1 MGFFNKKTQ
10 NQNMTEAQKLTSR
23 YNSARH
29 NILLVIVFTLINCI
43 LCAVGSS
50 SYFLFSAAIPYY
62 LTMSGMAYTGRMPDE
77 YYVDWRDFEPF
88 ANSFF
93 IGTVVVAFVIV
104 GVYALMWFLSKKH
117 GYGWLVA
124 ALLLFVADTFVM
136 FAMFCFT
143 GFPADM
149 ILDFVFHVW
158 VLVSLAS
165 GIIAVIN
172 LKKLPEEEPLL
183 AQEAQTYSYIPQEE
197 MPVVQDAEFVA
208 TEDVVEEVSAMEN
221 TEEVQQ

>member
-1 MGFFNKKTQ
+1 MALFKNPK
-10 NQNMTEAQKLTSR
+10 NQNMTEEQKLRTR
-23 YNSARH
+23 YNTART
-29 NILLVIVFTLINCI
+29 NILLVIAFTLINCI

-62 LTMSGMAYTGRMPDE
+62 LTMSGMAYTGRMPAE

-149 ILDFVFHVW
+149 ILDFVFHIW

-165 GIIAVIN
+165 GIIAAIN
-172 LKKLPEEEPLL
+172 LKKLPEEEPYV
-183 AQEAQTYSYIPQEE
+183 AQEGQSYSYIPQAE
-197 MPVVQDAEFVA
+197 MTAVQDEEIVVPEVA
-208 TEDVVEEVSAMEN
+208 VEENIV
-221 TEEVQQ
+221 EEAPQEINE

>member
-1 MGFFNKKTQ
+1 MGIFKNKNTQ
-10 NQNMTEAQKLTSR
+10 NMSERQKLTSR

-29 NILLVIVFTLINCI
+29 NILLVIAFTLINSV
-43 LCAVGSS
+43 LLFTGSD

-62 LTMSGMAYTGRMPDE
+62 MTLFGLLYTGRMPAEWYEGVEFQPDPDSVL
-77 YYVDWRDFEPF
+77 YIYLAIAV
-88 ANSFF
+88 
-93 IGTVVVAFVIV
+93 VIV
-104 GVYALMWFLSKKH
+104 ALYGIMWFLSKKH

-124 ALLLFVADTFVM
+124 ALLFFVADT

-143 GFPADM
+143 GFSADM
-149 ILDFVFHVW
+149 IMDFAFHIW

-165 GIIAVIN
+165 GIIAAIN

-183 AQEAQTYSYIPQEE
+183 AQEAQIYSYIPQTEV
-197 MPVVQDAEFVA
+197 PVVQDAEFVA

>member
-1 MGFFNKKTQ
+1 MGFFKNKNTQ
-10 NQNMTEAQKLTSR
+10 NMSERQKLTSR
-23 YNSARH
+23 YNGARH
-29 NILLVIVFTLINCI
+29 NILLVIAFTLINCV

-62 LTMSGMAYTGRMPDE
+62 LTMSGMAYTGRMPAE

-93 IGTVVVAFVIV
+93 IGTVVVAVVIV
-104 GVYALMWFLSKKH
+104 GIYALMWFLSKKH
-117 GYGWLVA
+117 GYGWLVV

-149 ILDFVFHVW
+149 ILDFVFHIW

-165 GIIAVIN
+165 GIIAAIN
-172 LKKLPEEEPLL
+172 LKKLPEEETYV
-183 AQEAQTYSYIPQEE
+183 AQEGQTYSYIPQ
-197 MPVVQDAEFVA
+197 AETTV
-208 TEDVVEEVSAMEN
+208 ENNVVEVPYEAPVEVADEAIEEN
-221 TEEVQQ
+221 KE